1 MSPTCTNSH
10 YDNHAT
16 FVPSINHNKDVAL
29 LSYVELYI
37 YIKYLCTY
45 DYVVC
50 MYVIVVILDIRINRE
65 RLIVSKRHTY
75 VTYFSRPGLILD
87 ASGGSINQIKCK
99 AYIITDS
106 RPMHILCCIMW
117 PYAY

>member
-37 YIKYLCTY
+37 YPI
-45 DYVVC
+45 
-50 MYVIVVILDIRINRE
+50 
-65 RLIVSKRHTY
+65 
-75 VTYFSRPGLILD
+75 
-87 ASGGSINQIKCK
+87 
-99 AYIITDS
+99 
-106 RPMHILCCIMW
+106 HILSHSYQNARSAKKSRNFSFDHKSLHDKSSNRSSIQVLL
-117 PYAY
+117 AL

>member
-37 YIKYLCTY
+37 KC
-45 DYVVC
+45 
-50 MYVIVVILDIRINRE
+50 N
-65 RLIVSKRHTY
+65 
-75 VTYFSRPGLILD
+75 LILIEK
-87 ASGGSINQIKCK
+87 GKTNCTTKREINLSFSL
-99 AYIITDS
+99 TFV
-106 RPMHILCCIMW
+106 
-117 PYAY
+117 

>member
-37 YIKYLCTY
+37 HVYRLGSSQFPLFTLEVFIYSLGLC
-45 DYVVC
+45 
-50 MYVIVVILDIRINRE
+50 
-65 RLIVSKRHTY
+65 VS
-75 VTYFSRPGLILD
+75 
-87 ASGGSINQIKCK
+87 
-99 AYIITDS
+99 DS
-106 RPMHILCCIMW
+106 TTLNNE
-117 PYAY
+117 

>member
-37 YIKYLCTY
+37 YIYIT
-45 DYVVC
+45 YVVFEETRTYILQIPTY
-50 MYVIVVILDIRINRE
+50 YVLQ
-65 RLIVSKRHTY
+65 L
-75 VTYFSRPGLILD
+75 
-87 ASGGSINQIKCK
+87 
-99 AYIITDS
+99 YIGQ
-106 RPMHILCCIMW
+106 
-117 PYAY
+117 

>member
-37 YIKYLCTY
+37 Y
-45 DYVVC
+45 
-50 MYVIVVILDIRINRE
+50 
-65 RLIVSKRHTY
+65 
-75 VTYFSRPGLILD
+75 
-87 ASGGSINQIKCK
+87 SGRYGGGRNGQV
-99 AYIITDS
+99 
-106 RPMHILCCIMW
+106 
-117 PYAY
+117 

>member
-37 YIKYLCTY
+37 QTSY
-45 DYVVC
+45 DK
-50 MYVIVVILDIRINRE
+50 
-65 RLIVSKRHTY
+65 SKHE
-75 VTYFSRPGLILD
+75 V
-87 ASGGSINQIKCK
+87 
-99 AYIITDS
+99 
-106 RPMHILCCIMW
+106 
-117 PYAY
+117 